1 MFYSLTGI
9 PIEIGENFI
18 ALDCC
23 GIAFLCKTSLAT
35 IMVVNKLGNKKTT
48 LFTYLSVSE
57 NALDIY
63 GFYTKQECDFFKML
77 ITVKGVGPSSA
88 VNILSEFAPER
99 LAVIIASDDLKSLSK
114 AKGVGKKTAQ
124 QIILDLKDKLTKK
137 DFSDT
142 YSAII
147 NMNNQNGISSSSSE
161 AIEALVALGYDRS
174 DASSAVAK
182 LGENLSTEEYI
193 KKALKMLAGI
203 K

>member
-9 PIEIGENFI
+9 PIETGQNFV
-18 ALDCC
+18 ALDCK
-23 GIAFLCKTSLAT
+23 GVAFLCKTSLAT
-35 IMVVNKLGNKKTT
+35 IMAVNNLGNKEIT

-57 NALDIY
+57 NALDLY
-63 GFYTKQECDFFKML
+63 GFYTKQECDFFKLL

-88 VNILSEFAPER
+88 ANILSEFSPER
-99 LAVIIASDDLKSLSK
+99 LALIIASDDLKALSK

-137 DFSDT
+137 DFSDK
-142 YSAII
+142 YSAVI
-147 NMNNQNGISSSSSE
+147 NLNEQDSVSSFSSE

-174 DASSAVAK
+174 DASAAVAS
-182 LGENLSTEEYI
+182 LDGDLSAEDYI
-193 KKALKMLAGI
+193 KKSLKLLAGL